1 MPSRRQFIASSLAF
15 AATVSDVR
23 QAHAQSVPAG
33 YPAGYKDIVENARK
47 EGAVAIYTS
56 TDDVQGRPLVEGFKA
71 AFPGI
76 RVDYNDLGTN
86 GAYNRVIS
94 EAAAKQVGS
103 DIVWTSAMDLQMT
116 LVSKGYAEAYPT
128 AEAAALPAWANYK
141 DTLYATSVEPIAI
154 LYNKTSLGSLTPPK
168 TRGELIAFLKANKD
182 ALKGKV
188 ASFDPEKSGS
198 GFLFFT
204 NDVRTSSNTWD
215 LVKAFG
221 QTDAKVYGSSG
232 AMREKVASGE
242 HWLAFNVIGSYAL
255 EWSKKN
261 QNLGVVLPPDTCAGF
276 LARREH
282 FEERAASERR
292 QAVPGLHA
300 LESGPDR
307 ARRKRRAVSAGRRH
321 RRAEPDAAER
331 DGRRQSPADPGG
343 RGVARGRRAEGAG
356 PVLPALETGAA
367 RLKRLGNRACPSHRT
382 RRCSGPGSSWPCS
395 RWSPL
400 RRS

>member
-33 YPAGYKDIVENARK
+33 YPAGYKAIVENARK

-261 QNLGVVLPPDTCAGF
+261 QNLGVVLPPD
-276 LARREH
+276 
-282 FEERAASERR
+282 
-292 QAVPGLHA
+292 HA
-300 LESGPDR
+300 
-307 ARRKRRAVSAGRRH
+307 
-321 RRAEPDAAER
+321 
-331 DGRRQSPADPGG
+331 PAFS
-343 RGVARGRRAEGAG
+343 RVANISKNA
-356 PVLPALETGAA
+356 PHPNAA
-367 RLKRLGNRACPSHRT
+367 RLFLDFMLSKAGQTALAESGAPSVRADVTEGLNLTRLNEMAGGNLRPIPVDAALLEAAEPKARAQFFQ
-382 RRCSGPGSSWPCS
+382 
-395 RWSPL
+395 RWKQEL
-400 RRS
+400 RG